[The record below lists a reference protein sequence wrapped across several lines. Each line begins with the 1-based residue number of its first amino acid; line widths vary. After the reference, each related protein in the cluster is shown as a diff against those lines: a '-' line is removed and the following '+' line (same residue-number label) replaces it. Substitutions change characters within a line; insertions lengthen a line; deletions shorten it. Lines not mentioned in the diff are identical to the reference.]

1 MLKSAWGRT
10 SEETAREQSTAPSR
24 VSSEVIVSEEQD
36 QWWEEEDDESPDE
49 EVEICRWRLFI

>member
-36 QWWEEEDDESPDE
+36 GDDESPDE
-49 EVEICRWRLFI
+49 EVQVCRWQLFI